1 MKKIAVLLATLISSM
16 DLIAADPD
24 FVYPQTTLSNAEK
37 HYESAIKNPAATSSG
52 ITMIKSLLE
61 IAGATAAIDQ
71 DSVVNVIPKVDRA
84 IKAWPDGASKA
95 LMMTIKAELINSI
108 YSSNRWKYDRVE
120 TPDTPLPADMT
131 EWNGNQFRAVITQSA
146 GDAFAMAAKPQDAL
160 SDYSQVVKADRLSL
174 RYFPTVASFVA
185 LKAINLTGAFPG
197 NHAADILRQMTELS
211 RTGSDAYFYWTCRQL
226 RQDYRDW
233 TKRDE
238 FLDRCKK
245 LYDDNQDNEAS
256 GYILSRCL
264 ENVGKNNAPDWAVP
278 TLRSYIKRFPNFW
291 DINSLKNLLADFTQP
306 ELSLDGSP
314 IVAPDKAFNLKLSY
328 SYATTIGYKIY
339 SISEKNFSNQSFS
352 PDRSKFVAS
361 VTFDTNPSTISAD
374 TTVTAVIGQQ
384 GYYAVMPVV
393 NGKSSRHTAY
403 YFRCAPYVPA
413 KIHDGEFASIIVADY
428 ESGGP
433 LEGAAVTEN
442 AALKQY
448 KLGKTDKNGI
458 ITFKPYIPATATHG
472 NYARTRS
479 SYDITYRGSTLN
491 YFDNSYTY
499 RYEQSDRRY
508 IKFDIFTDRSL
519 YHPGDTVRWSAIAYY
534 SDQGGS
540 SVCGGQSVKVTFY
553 NPNNQLVDSATVTSD
568 SFGRVYGSFIAPT
581 DGLTGSCAINTQAVG
596 KDSSAGYA
604 RVEVSDFKL
613 PTFRIEKVDVSRDA
627 PAVGEVSLTSKVL
640 TYSGMPVSGAKVEA
654 TIMEATRGRWF
665 SPSRRLGTIT
675 GVTDTDGEFRI
686 VVGDSLLSQNKG
698 KCYIADI
705 TVTSG
710 VGEAQQTRAA
720 FTTGKPYYI
729 SFILENRTINTDE
742 KIAMPFAAYDAS
754 GKEVATAIRWWINP
768 LNSETDPSKAVAS
781 GECMTDK
788 ESTIDLSQLPAGTW
802 TISAA
807 PVDPAQAD
815 SVPGAAE
822 LTTYSVS
829 RNLVP
834 ADGLI
839 FTPDFRVTAS
849 RDGEFDIIFGV
860 PNDGTYVYH
869 SFAAGDGAPRQGVKR
884 YDAGFHHLNLRL
896 PEGRPDGQVILM
908 TVRDGKPAYA
918 PVKVKIDDR
927 RALVLEG
934 SSMRDR
940 LTSGSAEQWTLKI
953 NDKDGNPQAGAMIA
967 TMFNSALNAIA
978 PYSMPESLR
987 LYRSWVNQRIDLI
1000 QNAYRPTISETI
1012 KRLKNVYLGYPD
1024 FYPAINVSSLRQY
1037 KFRAMSRANVA
1048 GASDMILVTED
1059 ESYDMAMVGSAN
1071 VTESSKLAAPA
1082 ESTEEEYEL
1091 DGNPAPE
1098 PEEFEYRDSEVLQA
1112 FWMPALTFNDKGETT
1127 LSFTVPDAN
1136 TSWTMNAFAW
1146 TDDLRSAK
1154 MIREFVSSKPVMVQ
1168 PNLPR
1173 FLRTGDT
1180 ARVLA
1185 TVYNNSDSAAV
1196 VTSVIEIFDISS
1208 GNVRS
1213 TVTTNDTIAA
1223 AGSAIVATT
1232 VTAPDNASAI
1242 GYRVRSTLGR
1252 FTDGEQ
1258 SFIPVEAAT
1267 SDVIESEA
1275 FYLNPGE
1282 ADYTMTL
1289 PKGKDMQS
1297 TLDYT
1302 DNPAWNIIRQLPGLA
1317 ADDASTSTGAAR
1329 QLFGAATAAGI
1340 VRSYPAIAE
1349 VLRAWS
1355 DDPDSKAL
1363 VSRLGQNE
1371 ELKAAVLASTPWV
1384 QAAASDNERMARLSL
1399 LLDNKATA
1407 RSINSSLA
1415 TLRKL
1420 QRANGGWAWGSWVDK
1435 ASPWATSFVLQ
1446 DLARLNAAGYLP
1458 ADKELSEMIGRA
1470 ITYYTSTIT
1479 RDIRTDHALTYIAAL
1494 LPGYKLGLEGQRV
1507 VNATLQS
1514 MMTEWKSA
1522 STWGKAMDAII
1533 LEASGYP
1540 NVAKEIIGSLRQFAV
1555 KSADKGTSF
1564 PSVNNVNDYAD
1575 LLYAFARIEPKL
1587 PLIDGMR
1594 QWLVVRSEATDDL
1607 GSYDPT
1613 RLILAFTSCGS
1624 NWLPAGDNMA
1634 TITVGNEAIATD
1646 KAERATGHI
1655 VTPLPQDVA
1664 GKTLSIVR
1672 QNDAVPAYGA
1682 VISRYVAKST
1692 EVKASSC
1699 SDLSIE
1705 KRITV
1710 LRDGKWQYADE
1721 VRLGE
1726 QVRVLLT
1733 IKAKRDLEYVTVID
1747 QRPASFEPVEQLP
1760 GWVWSGG
1767 AGFYRENRNT
1777 ETRLFIDYL
1786 RKGTYQ
1792 ITVEMT
1798 ASVAGEFTSGIA
1810 TVQSQLAP
1818 AITAH
1823 SAGYRLTCE

>member
-1 MKKIAVLLATLISSM
+1 MKKIAVLLSVIFTSLNLM
-16 DLIAADPD
+16 AADPD

-37 HYESAIKNPAATSSG
+37 HYESAIKSPSATSSG

-61 IAGATAAIDQ
+61 IAGATAAIDP
-71 DSVVNVIPKVDRA
+71 DSVANVIPKVDRA
-84 IKAWPDGASKA
+84 IGSWPDGSCKS
-95 LMMTIKAELINSI
+95 LMMTIKAELLNTVYTSD
-108 YSSNRWKYDRVE
+108 RWKYDRVE
-120 TPDTPLPADMT
+120 TPDTPLPADIT
-131 EWNGNQFRAVITQSA
+131 EWNGNQFRDVITRTA
-146 GDAFAMAAKPQDAL
+146 DDAFAMAAKSQDAL

-197 NHAADILRQMTELS
+197 SHVADILRQMTALS
-211 RTGSDAYFYWTCRQL
+211 HTGSNAYFYWTFRQL
-226 RQDYRDW
+226 QRDYSDW
-233 TKRDE
+233 TKRGDFNAE
-238 FLDRCKK
+238 CKK
-245 LYDDNQDNEAS
+245 LYDDNKDNEAA
-256 GYILSRCL
+256 GYILARYL
-264 ENVGKNNAPDWAVP
+264 ERVDKEEAPDWAIP
-278 TLRSYIKRFPNFW
+278 ALKSYIKRFPDFW
-291 DINSLKNLLADFTQP
+291 DINSLKNRLAVFTQP
-306 ELSLDGSP
+306 EVSLECKP
-314 IVAPDKAFNLKLSY
+314 IVAPDKTFGISISY

-339 SISEKNFSNQSFS
+339 NISETSFKNNSFS
-352 PDRSKFVAS
+352 PDKSKFVAS
-361 VTFDTNPSTISAD
+361 VAFDTDPSVASAD

-403 YFRCAPYVPA
+403 FFRCAPYVPL
-413 KIHDGEFASIIVADY
+413 KINAGDFASIITADY
-428 ESGGP
+428 ESGAP

-442 AALKQY
+442 AATKQF
-448 KLGKTDKNGI
+448 KLGKTDKDGI
-458 ITFKPYIPATATHG
+458 IAFKPYTRPVSKQW
-472 NYARTRS
+472 NYSTGRS
-479 SYDITYRGSTLN
+479 SYDITYAGSTLN
-491 YFDNSYTY
+491 YFDNYISSTTQ
-499 RYEQSDRRY
+499 QSDRRY

-534 SDQGGS
+534 SDKEGNS
-540 SVCGGQSVKVTFY
+540 ICSDQSVKVTFY

-568 SFGRVYGSFIAPT
+568 SFGRVYGSFVAPT

-596 KDSSAGYA
+596 KDSRAGYA

-613 PTFRIEKVDVSRDA
+613 PTFRIEKVDVSRDV
-627 PAVGEVSLTSKVL
+627 PAAGEVTLISKAL

-654 TIMEATRGRWF
+654 TIMEATRWRWF
-665 SPSRRLGTIT
+665 SPSRRLGTVS
-675 GVTDTDGEFRI
+675 GVTDADGEFRI
-686 VVGDSLLSQNKG
+686 VVGDSLLSQSAD

-710 VGEAQQTRAA
+710 AGEAQQASA
-720 FTTGKPYYI
+720 SFTTGKPYYI
-729 SFILENRTINTDE
+729 SFISRTSIFNTDE

-754 GKEVATAIRWWINP
+754 GKEVAIAVRWWINP
-768 LNSETDPSKAVAS
+768 QASGTDPSKAVAS

-788 ESTIDLSQLPAGTW
+788 KSTIDLSKLSAGTW

-815 SVPGAAE
+815 SVAGATE

-834 ADGLI
+834 DEDLI

-849 RDGEFDIIFGV
+849 RDGEFDILFGV

-869 SFAAGDGAPRQGVKR
+869 SFAAGDGAPRQGVRR
-884 YDAGFHHLNLRL
+884 YDAGFHHLKLRL
-896 PEGRPDGQVILM
+896 PEGQSAAQVVLM
-908 TVRDGKPAYA
+908 TVRDGKTAYA
-918 PVKVKIDDR
+918 PVRVKVDDL

-940 LTSGSAEQWTLKI
+940 LTSGSAEQWTLKL

-978 PYSMPESLR
+978 PYSMPESLQ
-987 LYRSWVNQRIDLI
+987 LYRIWVNQEFRYV
-1000 QNAYRPTISETI
+1000 QECFPETISGTI
-1012 KRLKNVYLGYPD
+1012 KRLRETNLGFPD

-1037 KFRAMSRANVA
+1037 KFRAMSRANTAA
-1048 GASDMILVTED
+1048 GVSDMILVNED
-1059 ESYDMAMVGSAN
+1059 EGYDMAMVGSAS
-1071 VTESSKLAAPA
+1071 VTESAKITAPE
-1082 ESTEEEYEL
+1082 ESAEEYEV
-1091 DGNPAPE
+1091 DGNPAHE

-1112 FWMPALTFNDKGETT
+1112 FWMPGLTFNDKGETT

-1213 TVTTNDTIAA
+1213 TVTTTDTIAA

-1232 VTAPDNASAI
+1232 VTAPDNASAV

-1267 SDVIESEA
+1267 SDVIESEV

-1282 ADYTMTL
+1282 ADYSMTL

-1340 VRSYPAIAE
+1340 VKSYPAIAE

-1355 DDPDSKAL
+1355 EDPDSKAL
-1363 VSRLGQNE
+1363 VSRLGQND

-1420 QRANGGWAWGSWVDK
+1420 QRADGGWAWGSWADK

-1470 ITYYTSTIT
+1470 IAYYESTLT
-1479 RDIRTDHALTYIAAL
+1479 RDIRTDQALTYITAL
-1494 LPGYKLGLEGQRV
+1494 LPGYKLGLEGKRV
-1507 VNATLQS
+1507 VNATLQA

-1540 NVAKEIIGSLRQFAV
+1540 NVATEIIGSLRQFAV
-1555 KSADKGTSF
+1555 RSADKGTSF

-1575 LLYAFARIEPKL
+1575 LLYAFARIEPTS
-1587 PLIDGMR
+1587 PVIDGMR
-1594 QWLVVRSEATDDL
+1594 QWLVIRSEATDDL

-1624 NWLPAGDNMA
+1624 DWLPVNDDMA
-1634 TITVGNEAIATD
+1634 TITADGKAITTD
-1646 KAERATGHI
+1646 EAERATGHI
-1655 VTPLPQDVA
+1655 VTPLPKDVA

-1672 QNDAVPAYGA
+1672 HNAAAPAYGA

-1699 SDLSIE
+1699 PDLSIE

-1710 LRDGKWQYADE
+1710 LRDGKWQYTDE

-1760 GWVWSGG
+1760 GWVWNGG

-1823 SAGYRLTCE
+1823 SAGVRLTCE